1 MRQNPF
7 SISTGQRQFGR
18 PVAISAG
25 EFISD
30 DPKEVPRF
38 AASPEALETIRRIKE
53 KHGLDVEV
61 RPFRDNMGGVYFY
74 DGPGG
79 HYDQEKRIVG
89 LGLQNPAQFILE
101 HELGHATD
109 PYLPKA
115 HEAEKEI
122 ERLFFEKMASGELDT
137 PTKRFMFR
145 QLGVPR
151 KRLGLEL
158 TAQKYAA
165 DRMRERGF
173 SDELTGS
180 DLANYPMRYIDQGI
194 RQSDMNETTGDI
206 VPDAFMGQF
215 MEKVYAPATGLYPQA
230 SAPYL
235 MPNANTRVEY
245 NDVLRDRLFELYQDK
260 AYGDAVD
267 REKRTAADYAERRLQ
282 N

>member
-1 MRQNPF
+1 MLRERR
-7 SISTGQRQFGR
+7 GKL

-30 DPKEVPRF
+30 ESKEAPRF

-61 RPFRDNMGGVYFY
+61 RPFGDGMRGVYFY

-79 HYDQEKRIVG
+79 HYDQEKRFIG

-115 HEAEKEI
+115 IEAEREI

-137 PTKRFMFR
+137 PTKRFMFQ

-151 KRLGLEL
+151 KRLDIEL

-165 DRMRERGF
+165 DRMRERGL
-173 SDELTGS
+173 SDELTEG
-180 DLANYPMRYIDQGI
+180 DLAKYPLAYIDQGI
-194 RQSDMNETTGDI
+194 RRSDVSETATNI

-215 MEKVYAPATGLYPQA
+215 MKEVYEPATGVYPRGI
-230 SAPYL
+230 APSL

-245 NDVLRDRLFELYQDK
+245 SDVLRDRLFELYQDK
-260 AYGDAVD
+260 EYGDAVD
-267 REKRTAADYAERRLQ
+267 RERQTAADYAKRRLQ